1 MRKKL
6 FIVFLTALL
15 ATPSAVAAQSPNNE
29 LNLAFS
35 SSDIAGA
42 VTNGGGSRGPALA
55 VMQDGTVL
63 LGGGDAGGEIFLVN
77 VKTQKLRKLGSLIP
91 ANKRLIDSRFAIT
104 DIGVLSENKKRANL
118 LISYPRLGSNNRC
131 VEVAVDQI
139 RYNRAK
145 QKVNRVANWFV
156 TKPCVPISAVQHASG
171 RFAVIDNK
179 SAYVT
184 IGDLGF
190 PGINDRGK
198 RGDLGSIFKVSATN
212 VERISQGHRNAQGI
226 LLFNGKDLLA
236 AEHGPRGGDELNL
249 IKPGNDYG
257 WPFVT
262 YGEPYSS
269 GDYVKPTKTGT
280 HQGYVEPLKY
290 WTPSIAP
297 TELVQLPEVGWG
309 EWSGALVLGTLRENA
324 LVFMK
329 LDNKFNVTQTKM
341 TDLGQR
347 IRDLE
352 INKAGNL
359 VATTDE
365 GRLFEI
371 KQKN

>member
-1 MRKKL
+1 M
-6 FIVFLTALL
+6 A
-15 ATPSAVAAQSPNNE
+15 
-29 LNLAFS
+29 
-35 SSDIAGA
+35 
-42 VTNGGGSRGPALA
+42 
-55 VMQDGTVL
+55 
-63 LGGGDAGGEIFLVN
+63 
-77 VKTQKLRKLGSLIP
+77 
-91 ANKRLIDSRFAIT
+91 
-104 DIGVLSENKKRANL
+104 
-118 LISYPRLGSNNRC
+118 
-131 VEVAVDQI
+131 
-139 RYNRAK
+139 
-145 QKVNRVANWFV
+145 
-156 TKPCVPISAVQHASG
+156 ISAVQHASG

-190 PGINDRGK
+190 SGINDRSK
-198 RGDLGSIFKVSATN
+198 RGDLGSIFKVSAAN

-226 LLFNGKDLLA
+226 VLFNGKDLLA

-297 TELVQLPEVGWG
+297 TELVQLPEAGWG

>member
-35 SSDIAGA
+35 SFDIAGA

-55 VMQDGTVL
+55 VMQDGTML

-91 ANKRLIDSRFAIT
+91 VNKRQIDSRFAIT
-104 DIGVLSENKKRANL
+104 DIAVLSENKKRANL

-145 QKVNRVANWFV
+145 QKVNRIANWFV

-171 RFAVIDNK
+171 RFAVINNK

-190 PGINDRGK
+190 PGINDRSK

-226 LLFNGKDLLA
+226 VLFNGKDLLA

-262 YGEPYSS
+262 HGEPYSS

-297 TELVQLPEVGWG
+297 TELVQLPAFGWG
-309 EWSGALVLGTLRENA
+309 EWGGALVLGTLRENV

>member
-35 SSDIAGA
+35 SFDIAGA
-42 VTNGGGSRGPALA
+42 VTNGGGSRGPVLA
-55 VMQDGTVL
+55 VMQDGTIL

-77 VKTQKLRKLGSLIP
+77 VTTQKLRKLGSLIP
-91 ANKRLIDSRFAIT
+91 ANKRRIDSRFAIT
-104 DIGVLSENKKRANL
+104 DIAVLSENKKRANL

-190 PGINDRGK
+190 PGINDRDK

-297 TELVQLPEVGWG
+297 TELVQLREVGWG

-341 TDLGQR
+341 VDLGQR